1 MFYFHLVFGCKERF
15 AIWLSPNSCLMLFSS
30 VASFEKCMGE
40 LVNWIVKYHFSTS
53 SVSMKDTTKQCKV
66 QFWPGILLGTKTWN
80 PLLWLTEY
88 THKWV
93 AQFWPGILQKHET
106 HFSDGLYTQ
115 MGCSIL
121 TRDITKTWNPLLW
134 QQSAFRDWPA
144 HYILDEVNSLW
155 IGWNCVLTSDL
166 YIYVRDI
173 YIGPKSVIRLLLI
186 GWPQWFAE
194 VVAC

>member
-1 MFYFHLVFGCKERF
+1 MLKIDVLFSPCVWVVRRDF
-15 AIWLSPNSCLMLFSS
+15 AIWLSPNSCLMLFSL

-53 SVSMKDTTKQCKV
+53 SVSMKDATKQCKV
-66 QFWPGILLGTKTWN
+66 RVWILPGTKTWN
-80 PLLWLTEY
+80 PLLWPIEC

-93 AQFWPGILQKHET
+93 AQFWLGIL
-106 HFSDGLYTQ
+106 HFSDGIYTQ

-121 TRDITKTWNPLLW
+121 TQDVTKTWNPLLW

-144 HYILDEVNSLW
+144 HCILEEVYSLW
-155 IGWNCVLTSDL
+155 IGWNCVMISNLC
-166 YIYVRDI
+166 IYVRDI

-194 VVAC
+194 VVAY